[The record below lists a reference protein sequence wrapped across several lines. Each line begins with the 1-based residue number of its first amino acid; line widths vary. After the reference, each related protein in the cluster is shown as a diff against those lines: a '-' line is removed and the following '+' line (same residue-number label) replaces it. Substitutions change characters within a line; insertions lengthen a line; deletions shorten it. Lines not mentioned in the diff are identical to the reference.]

1 MSVFQIL
8 LKMFFIAGGSNES
21 KLDSTEIYDPEL
33 RGWRSGAKLPS
44 HRNALKAA
52 NIDGLIL
59 IFGNNIL

>member
-1 MSVFQIL
+1 
-8 LKMFFIAGGSNES
+8 MFFIAGGSNES